1 MNRLP
6 PGSASLSD
14 AIDAVLPQTQCQRCG
29 FAGCRPYAEAI
40 ARGEA
45 PINRCP
51 PGGAAGI
58 VALAQLTGHPPID
71 LDPAHGEES
80 PFAVAIID
88 ESRCIGCKVCI
99 RACPVDAIVGGFKQM
114 HTVLVDDCTG
124 CALCVQP
131 CPVDCIVMRA
141 PESPRLWSPTDAHM
155 ARQRHERRQLR
166 LRTQNAHDDDQPV
179 RADDTRLT
187 DVLARARQRAAMR
200 SRAAT

>member
-1 MNRLP
+1 VNRLP

-40 ARGEA
+40 AKGEA

-58 VALAQLTGHPPID
+58 VALARLTGQPPTD

-99 RACPVDAIVGGFKQM
+99 RVCPVDAIVGGFKQM
-114 HTVLVDDCTG
+114 HTVLADDCTG
-124 CALCVQP
+124 CGLCIQP

-141 PESPRLWSPTDAHM
+141 PESPRVWSTADAHL
-155 ARQRHERRQLR
+155 ARQRHERHQHR
-166 LRTQNAHDDDQPV
+166 LRMQDTHDQDQPV
-179 RADDTRLT
+179 EAADTRLT
-187 DVLARARQRAAMR
+187 DVLARARQRAATR
-200 SRAAT
+200 ARAAT

>member
-40 ARGEA
+40 ARGEV

-51 PGGAAGI
+51 PGGASGI
-58 VALAQLTGHPPID
+58 RALAELTGQAPID

-80 PFAVAIID
+80 PFAIAVID

-99 RACPVDAIVGGFKQM
+99 RVCPVDAIVGGFKQM
-114 HTVLVDDCTG
+114 HTVLLDDCTG
-124 CALCVQP
+124 CALCIAP
-131 CPVDCIVMRA
+131 CPVDCIVMGT
-141 PESPRLWSPTDAHM
+141 PETPRVWSPTDARL
-155 ARQRHERRQLR
+155 ARQRHEQRQQR
-166 LRTQNAHDDDQPV
+166 LRTQDAQDTDQPV
-179 RADDTRLT
+179 PASDTRLT
-187 DVLARARQRAAMR
+187 DVLARARQRAAGR
-200 SRAAT
+200 SGAAT